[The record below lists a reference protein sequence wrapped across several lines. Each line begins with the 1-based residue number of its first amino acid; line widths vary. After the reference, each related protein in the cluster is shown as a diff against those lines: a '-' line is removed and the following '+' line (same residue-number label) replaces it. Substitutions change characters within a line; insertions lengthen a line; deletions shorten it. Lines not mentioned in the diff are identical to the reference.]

1 VQLVN
6 VEIKVPDIGA
16 DTVEVTEIL
25 VKVGDEVKLEEGLIT
40 VEGQKASMEV
50 PAPMR
55 GIIKEITV
63 KIGTQVNT
71 GDLMMIFEVQDND
84 NLSVPI
90 LEEKKNVYKNNI
102 HQKKLN
108 NIHASPLIRRLARE
122 LDINLEE
129 IHGTGPKN
137 RILKEDLENYKKN
150 NFKKE
155 DINLDDST
163 QKLNCY
169 DMALN
174 NVNELENIELNYI
187 QRISG
192 EKLCESWRKIP
203 HVTQF
208 YKSDITEL
216 DAFRKKCNIEYE
228 HKTIN
233 IKLTILVFIIKVV
246 ARALQ
251 EFPRFNSSL
260 SDDKKKLVL
269 KRFINIGI
277 AVDTPKGLL
286 VPVLKS
292 IENKNL
298 LEISRQ
304 LIIFANK
311 AREGNLTLSD
321 MQDGCFTISNLGGI
335 GGTGFTPII
344 NMPEIGILGISKS
357 SIQPI
362 WNKKEFVPRLILPLS
377 LSYDHRVIDGV
388 YAAHFMNFINK
399 LLVDIRF
406 MMM

>member
-1 VQLVN
+1 MN
-6 VEIKVPDIGA
+6 VEIKVPDIGV

-55 GIIKEITV
+55 GIIKDITV

-71 GDLMMIFEVQDND
+71 GDLIMIFEVQDDD
-84 NLSVPI
+84 NLSIPI
-90 LEEKKNVYKNNI
+90 SEDKNNVYENNI
-102 HQKKLN
+102 NQKKSD

-122 LDINLEE
+122 LDINLEK

-137 RILKEDLENYKKN
+137 RIIKEDIDNHKKN

-155 DINLDDST
+155 DINSDNNTS
-163 QKLNCY
+163 KMNYY
-169 DMALN
+169 DVALN
-174 NVNELENIELNYI
+174 NINELENIELNHI

-228 HKTIN
+228 HKSIN

-246 ARALQ
+246 AQALQ
-251 EFPRFNSSL
+251 KFPRFNSSL
-260 SDDKKKLVL
+260 SDDKKKLVF
-269 KRFINIGI
+269 KKCINIGI

-292 IENKNL
+292 IENKNF
-298 LEISRQ
+298 LEISKK
-304 LIIFANK
+304 LILFSKK
-311 AREGNLTLSD
+311 AREGNLTVSD
-321 MQDGCFTISNLGGI
+321 MRGGCFTISNLGGI
-335 GGTGFTPII
+335 GGTAFTPII
-344 NMPEIGILGISKS
+344 NMPEIGILGISQS

-377 LSYDHRVIDGV
+377 LSYDHRVINGV